1 MLHRIESPVTCFSL
15 KLSLLLQYKEISEAH
30 ELALREMSQSEQ
42 SVKCAS
48 EQLITQNWEEITT
61 LTEKLKEANEQ
72 RQNLQDQLDM
82 FQQKGKPYIYHNL
95 KILTSFVV

>member
-1 MLHRIESPVTCFSL
+1 MSIKIFSFHDSYLTFVTL
-15 KLSLLLQYKEISEAH
+15 TIPRYQYKDISEAH
-30 ELALREMSQSEQ
+30 ELALKEMSQSEQ

-72 RQNLQDQLDM
+72 RQKYQDQLDS
-82 FQQKGKPYIYHNL
+82 FQQKGGNSYPY
-95 KILTSFVV
+95 

>member
-1 MLHRIESPVTCFSL
+1 
-15 KLSLLLQYKEISEAH
+15 
-30 ELALREMSQSEQ
+30 MSQSEQ

-72 RQNLQDQLDM
+72 RQKYQDQLDS
-82 FQQKGKPYIYHNL
+82 FQQKGGNSYPY
-95 KILTSFVV
+95 